1 MQLQPKNTEL
11 HVQDSFSW
19 NGPSMFIKGKLLS
32 VKMFSIEVPTCK
44 ICHWSIDRPWMRPS
58 NKSYFLPRLKS

>member
-1 MQLQPKNTEL
+1 MQLQLKNTL
-11 HVQDSFSW
+11 NYMCKIRFH
-19 NGPSMFIKGKLLS
+19 GMFIKGKLLS